1 MMEVVKCRLLD
12 LPLEDVEFLAQGQ
25 LLSVLDEALRLEDQP
40 LAEAVT
46 KELRQRDDENQQ

>member
-1 MMEVVKCRLLD
+1 MEVVKCRLLD

-25 LLSVLDEALRLEDQP
+25 LLSVLDEALRFEDQP